1 MRTQYGRQS
10 FQMSQSVQVP
20 LSYIVLIG
28 VEAEAAAASE
38 NTGIPFPSQFSVQNR
53 GKAQE
58 EAVKQG
64 YICNLDPRNEWG
76 VMALYL
82 IG

>member
-1 MRTQYGRQS
+1 
-10 FQMSQSVQVP
+10 MSQSVQVRISII
-20 LSYIVLIG
+20 LLID
-28 VEAEAAAASE
+28 VEAEAAATSE
-38 NTGIPFPSQFSVQNR
+38 NTGIPFPSQFSFQNR

-76 VMALYL
+76 GMTRYL
-82 IG
+82 IA